1 MITRG
6 VQEHGIKILFP
17 LHTNGFGALQDDDKT
32 EEETAGE
39 EMLCAIPYFEN
50 SNKSIFYDLKKR
62 AKNNYVMNKAEFL
75 STVAAVQ
82 NLLLNF
88 QHNYN
93 SYMQSQFNDISNKL
107 NLVRKL

>member
-1 MITRG
+1 
-6 VQEHGIKILFP
+6 
-17 LHTNGFGALQDDDKT
+17 
-32 EEETAGE
+32 
-39 EMLCAIPYFEN
+39 MLCAIPYFEN

-88 QHNYN
+88 RHNYN

-107 NLVRKL
+107 MFAQHGKTGYDEGEKKTGHITFNYCG